1 MSDPFDAFGPDR
13 TSGGRSSSMFE
24 GAAARGLLIV
34 AIAVVIGVVLL
45 PSATRAPLAQAGTT
59 PTTPPATSPQGS
71 GSTSTTRPPTTTTLP
86 GPATVHVL
94 VANGTTV
101 HGAAGNVTDYL
112 GSKGFS
118 TLSAVNTTAPASS
131 SAVYATG
138 GSVPAAIEVAD
149 ALGLPRTAVV
159 ASSSAPVSSTA
170 GATVVVVVGTDLAQ
184 RFATGSSGTTTT
196 SSTTTTR
203 PSSGTT
209 SSTTTTGAGH

>member
-1 MSDPFDAFGPDR
+1 MSDPFDAFGPERGSD
-13 TSGGRSSSMFE
+13 GRPPSRWE

-34 AIAVVIGVVLL
+34 AVAVVLGAILL

-59 PTTPPATSPQGS
+59 PTTTPPATAAQGS
-71 GSTSTTRPPTTTTLP
+71 GTTSTTRPATTTTLP

-101 HGAAGNVTDYL
+101 HGAAGSVTDFL
-112 GSKGFS
+112 GSKGYS
-118 TLSAVNTTAPASS
+118 TLSAVNATTPASS

-138 GSVPAAIEVAD
+138 GSVPAALGVAD

-159 ASSSAPVSSTA
+159 DSTSAPVSSTA

-184 RFATGSSGTTTT
+184 RFASGSTGTT
-196 SSTTTTR
+196 SSTTAG
-203 PSSGTT
+203 PSSNTIAST
-209 SSTTTTGAGH
+209 TTTTGAGH